1 MASVTLGEGSTL
13 QGGKYRIVRV
23 LGQGGFGITYLAEQ
37 VLLKRKIAIKEFFM
51 GIYCARDENSK
62 VYTLTQAELVGRYRQ
77 KFLKEAQIIAQQN
90 HPGIVKVIDI
100 FEENTTFYYVME
112 YVEGESLKTIV
123 NRKGR
128 LPEQVALRYVLKVAE
143 ALDYLHKSKVNHLDV
158 KPANIMVRRE
168 DNMPILIDFGVSKQ
182 YDEKNVEMS
191 TTPPGVSIGYSPLE
205 QYRKGGVSKF
215 SPRADIY
222 ALGATLYKLL
232 TGNTPPEAS
241 DVANY
246 GLPPLPGNISESV
259 KNAIVKAMK
268 FLIVE
273 RPETMKVF
281 IGMLKIKETT
291 VIEEPIEED
300 DDEVTVVPIDDDV
313 PPFINENGEKL
324 TPSQKIVIDNLI
336 SNMVR
341 VEGDTFTMGSAT
353 KKGFWEKMAD
363 EADSDERPAHQVTL
377 SSFSLGRYEVTQE
390 EWETVMGENPS
401 KFKGNKKCP
410 VENVS
415 WDDCQVFI
423 KKLNMMTGKNFRL
436 PTEAEWEFAAR
447 GGINSKGYKY
457 AGGDDIDAIAW
468 YAGNSGDTTH
478 PVGLKTPNELGLYDM
493 SGNVYEWCQD
503 WYGPYS
509 SSVQKDPKG
518 PHFGSKRVARG
529 GNWSY
534 FSSRCRIVYRENYSL
549 GNSSSILG
557 FRLAL

>member
-13 QGGKYRIVRV
+13 QGGKYHIVKV

-62 VYTLTQAELVGRYRQ
+62 VYTLTQAELVDRYRQ
-77 KFLKEAQIIAQQN
+77 KFFKEAQIIAQQN

-100 FEENTTFYYVME
+100 FEENATFYYVME
-112 YVEGESLKTIV
+112 YVEGDSLKTIV
-123 NRKGR
+123 DRKGR

-143 ALDYLHKSKVNHLDV
+143 ALDYLHKSKINHLDI

-168 DNMPILIDFGVSKQ
+168 DDMPILIDFGVSKQ

-191 TTPPGVSIGYSPLE
+191 TTPPGVSLGYSPSE
-205 QYRKGGVSKF
+205 QYKRGGVSKF
-215 SPRADIY
+215 SPKADIY

-232 TGNTPPEAS
+232 TGKTPPEAS

-246 GLPPLPGNISESV
+246 GLPPLPAYISESV
-259 KNAIVKAMK
+259 KNAIEKAMK

-273 RPETMKVF
+273 RPKSVKEFV
-281 IGMLKIKETT
+281 GMLKMEETT
-291 VIEEPIEED
+291 VVEKPMVEED
-300 DDEVTVVPIDDDV
+300 DEITVLPPGDDFLPIK
-313 PPFINENGEKL
+313 EKGKRL
-324 TPSQKIVIDNLI
+324 TPSPNAIIGNLI
-336 SNMVR
+336 NNMVY
-341 VEGDTFTMGSAT
+341 VEGGLFTMGSAT
-353 KKGFWEKMAD
+353 NKGFWEKMAD

-377 SSFSLGRYEVTQE
+377 SSFSIGRYEVTQE
-390 EWETVMGENPS
+390 EWEAVMGENPS
-401 KFKGNKKCP
+401 KFKGKKKCP

-457 AGGDDIDAIAW
+457 AGGDDIDVIAW

-478 PVGLKTPNELGLYDM
+478 PVGLKSPNELGLYDM
-493 SGNVYEWCQD
+493 SGNVYEWCED

-509 SSVQKDPKG
+509 SSAQKDPKG
-518 PHFGSKRVARG
+518 PSSGSNRVFRGGSLCHYARYCRVAFR
-529 GNWSY
+529 
-534 FSSRCRIVYRENYSL
+534 FSHTPGYRNN
-549 GNSSSILG
+549 GLG